1 MFIFDDS
8 CLVILPNIDY
18 IILLLSINTQ
28 ILTEKDRRTDGN
40 RPVFEDSSFL
50 DRHSRLKPQ
59 TAYGILGVT
68 YNARF
73 IPYIQNITTESL
85 LRSTTGSN

>member
-1 MFIFDDS
+1 MFGDFAEHRFHH
-8 CLVILPNIDY
+8 
-18 IILLLSINTQ
+18 ILLLSVNTQ

-59 TAYGILGVT
+59 TAYGITHVHT
-68 YNARF
+68 KHQHRIIVAKYH
-73 IPYIQNITTESL
+73 
-85 LRSTTGSN
+85 